1 MAKREYYDTEIW
13 LDLLCWES
21 ILKILLLYGS
31 NKKVYY
37 CQVSKLFLPFQ
48 RLLQSLTKIP
58 LIQVQNFVFSEER
71 INNVSAYEMVN
82 NKLRILLENIGV
94 RWVQSRLIND
104 FARRYNFNIEK
115 IKEHLK
121 ESAFSYLYRPME
133 IIVMAEAKSRK
144 TRHCFVLRKTP
155 FSEILNQELRSHS
168 IVFYRPLF
176 SPSFSII
183 KRKNY
188 CLDNNAFKNSLGRI
202 GALVTIFLRWSIVV
216 IKSVVAT
223 TYRNYQREFRSNSQ
237 VNIGVEQLQSRM
249 RQDEINDI
257 FWFKGSFIA
266 PETIFVFGTE
276 GLDLESQKI
285 FGVLGVTQVSTK
297 MPFLLW
303 FKGLFKKHKISC
315 DIIYVA
321 PELLYL
327 VKTLNLLTAISKCV
341 VSWKEV
347 NWLYLQLEDYKC
359 RVFYWQSVCE
369 RLSIKIWWS
378 MIDVDRNK
386 LAKSQALESL
396 GGVYAG
402 SHWSV
407 YPFYHGLNRKYYDLF
422 FLWGQHFTDNVFDD
436 YACLEKFIVGYPSDH
451 YFDKQLERAGLLRTK
466 YNGKFIISYHDNV
479 PYDDVI
485 YSMNMQIQLYEMLL
499 SLLDKNNHVVLFLK
513 PKRKYLFEA
522 IVEKIPRI
530 RVLIEM
536 GRIVDFFGET
546 RRTKEIPAMVGMA
559 SDLAVGLGISTA
571 AIECYFAGTLA
582 FHADLTKLTN
592 NKFANQGLGK
602 IVFRDVE
609 SLKKA
614 IQDIVDNG
622 VGDKYFKYKGLYD
635 KLDPFQDGQAYKR
648 VGFVLRN
655 LQELLG
661 QGHNREEATKIV
673 KGRYKDY
680 VQETVRLNEKINA

>member
-1 MAKREYYDTEIW
+1 MAKREDCYTEIW

-21 ILKILLLYGS
+21 ILKILFLYGS

-71 INNVSAYEMVN
+71 VDNVSAYEMVN

-94 RWVQSRLIND
+94 RWVQSRSVND

-121 ESAFSYLYRPME
+121 ESAFFYLYRPME

-144 TRHCFVLRKTP
+144 TRQCFVLRKTP

-176 SPSFSII
+176 SPSLSII

-188 CLDNNAFKNSLGRI
+188 FLDNTAFNNSFGRI
-202 GALVTIFLRWSIVV
+202 GALVTIFLRWSIAV
-216 IKSVVAT
+216 IKSVIAT
-223 TYRNYQREFRSNSQ
+223 TYRNYQREFWSNSQ

-249 RQDEINDI
+249 RWDEINDI

-297 MPFLLW
+297 IPFLLW

-315 DIIYVA
+315 DTIYVA
-321 PELLYL
+321 PGLLYL
-327 VKTLNLLTAISKCV
+327 AKTLNLLTAISKCV
-341 VSWKEV
+341 VSWNEV
-347 NWLYLQLEDYKC
+347 NWLCLQLEDYKC

-369 RLSIKIWWS
+369 RLSIKILWS
-378 MIDVDRNK
+378 MIDRDNNK

-396 GGVYAG
+396 GGFYTG

-422 FLWGQHFTDNVFDD
+422 FIWGQYFTDNVFDD

-451 YFDKQLERAGLLRTK
+451 YFDKQLERAGLLRAR
-466 YNGKFIISYHDNV
+466 YNGKFIISYHDNMA
-479 PYDDVI
+479 YDDVV
-485 YSMNMQIQLYEMLL
+485 YNMNMQIQLYGMLL
-499 SLLDKNNHVVLFLK
+499 SLLDKNNHVVLFFK
-513 PKRKYLFEA
+513 PKRKYLFEK
-522 IVEKIPRI
+522 ILEEIPRI
-530 RVLIEM
+530 SDFIKT
-536 GRIVDFFGET
+536 GRIVTFFGDT
-546 RRTKEIPAMVGMA
+546 WRTKEVPAMVGMA
-559 SDLAVGLGISTA
+559 SDLVVGLGISTA
-571 AIECYFAGTLA
+571 ATECYFAGTLA
-582 FHADLTKLTN
+582 FHADFTKLTN
-592 NKFANQGLGK
+592 NEFANQGLGK
-602 IVFRDVE
+602 IVFRDAE
-609 SLKKA
+609 SLRIA
-614 IQDIVDNG
+614 IQNTIDEG
-622 VGDKYFKYKGLYD
+622 VSDKYHKYKGLYNR
-635 KLDPFQDGQAYKR
+635 LDPFQDGQAYKR
-648 VGFVLRN
+648 VEFVLRN
-655 LQELLG
+655 LQELLS
-661 QGHNREEATKIV
+661 QGYNREEAAKIA
-673 KGRYKDY
+673 KDRYNDY
-680 VQETVRLNEKINA
+680 VQATARLN